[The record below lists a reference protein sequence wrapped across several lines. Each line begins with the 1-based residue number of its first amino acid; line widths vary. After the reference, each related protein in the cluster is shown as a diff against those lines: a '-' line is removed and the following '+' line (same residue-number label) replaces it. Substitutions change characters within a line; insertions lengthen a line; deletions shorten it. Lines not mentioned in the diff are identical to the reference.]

1 LLALP
6 TLGPYVG
13 LGMMNKDK
21 NMKNVTAWLLAFFM
35 LACSL
40 DSETQTRSRNSTPK
54 NVKRATVTLQIYSG
68 RENPEWNLT
77 GKQANEL
84 LALLDNLSESQPI
97 VFHSHLGYTGF
108 RVAWDENGT
117 KTKREIIAYR
127 GQLLYRNDNSKK
139 YFTDPERS
147 LEKFLLKTGDS
158 ALDAQHAKRIEQEIK
173 SPPKTYPTDL
183 PRRRNE

>member
-1 LLALP
+1 
-6 TLGPYVG
+6 
-13 LGMMNKDK
+13 MMNKDK

-35 LACSL
+35 LACDL
-40 DSETQTRSRNSTPK
+40 DSETQTRSRDSTAQ

-68 RENPEWNLT
+68 RKNPEWNLT

-97 VFHSHLGYTGF
+97 VFHGHLGYSGF
-108 RVAWDENGT
+108 RVVWDENGT
-117 KTKREIIAYR
+117 KTQREIIAYR
-127 GQLLYRNDNSKK
+127 GQLLYRNDNSTKHS
-139 YFTDPERS
+139 TDPERS

-158 ALDAQHAKRIEQEIK
+158 TLNAQHAKRIEQEIE